1 MDNIKIV
8 RLQNG
13 EDIVG
18 TVISQDDDQFTIC
31 EPMKDG
37 IQFKNNESGLIM
49 NHWLPVQLLK
59 KNEAVISTKDIMC
72 VFEPLDDLCEFYV
85 NSVEKIKK
93 LLKARDIMDDLDD
106 IESLDIME
114 ALDEL
119 KYDGHNIH

>member
-1 MDNIKIV
+1 
-8 RLQNG
+8 
-13 EDIVG
+13 
-18 TVISQDDDQFTIC
+18 
-31 EPMKDG
+31 
-37 IQFKNNESGLIM
+37 M

-59 KNEAVISTKDIMC
+59 KNEAVISAKDVMC

-106 IESLDIME
+106 IKSLDIME

-119 KYDGHNIH
+119 K

>member
-1 MDNIKIV
+1 MV

-18 TVISQDDDQFTIC
+18 NIINQDDNQFTIC
-31 EPMKDG
+31 EPMTVG
-37 IQFKNNESGLIM
+37 IQYKNREAGLVM
-49 NHWLPVQLLK
+49 NHWLPVQLLR
-59 KNEAVISTKDIMC
+59 KNEAVISSKDVMC
-72 VFEPLDDLCEFYV
+72 VFEPAEDMCEFYV

-93 LLKARDIMDDLDD
+93 LLKARDIMDDLEN